1 MNKKLLSL
9 LILFSL
15 LIPFANASTNSN
27 LSITFIPEN
36 MSQSYYVNIHNLNN
50 SFNATYQF
58 NGINEITNLSSG
70 IYYIKITSQNYNTL
84 DIKLNLTQNTTL
96 ELFFNSNIIGYGIQN
111 YYYLIFTVMLIIALF
126 GVLITMVYYMK
137 GVKIK

>member
-1 MNKKLLSL
+1 MNKKLLSF

-15 LIPFANASTNSN
+15 LIPLANASSNSN
-27 LSITFIPEN
+27 LTITFIPEGI
-36 MSQSYYVNIHNLNN
+36 SQSYYVNIHNLNN
-50 SFNATYQF
+50 SFNTTLEF
-58 NGINEITNLSSG
+58 NGIGQVTNLNSG

-84 DIKLNLTQNTTL
+84 NIKLNLTQNTTL

-111 YYYLIFTVMLIIALF
+111 YYYLIFTIMLIIALF
-126 GVLITMVYYMK
+126 GILVVMTYYMK

>member
-15 LIPFANASTNSN
+15 LIPFAGASSNSN

-36 MSQSYYVNIHNLNN
+36 MSQNYIVNIHNQNN
-50 SFNATYQF
+50 TFNTTYQF
-58 NGINEITNLSSG
+58 NGVSEITNLSSG
-70 IYYIKITSQNYNTL
+70 TYYIKITSQNYNTL
-84 DIKLNLTQNTTL
+84 NIKLNLTQNTTL

-111 YYYLIFTVMLIIALF
+111 YDYLLFTIMMIIALF
-126 GVLITMVYYMK
+126 GILIVMVYYMK
-137 GVKIK
+137 GVKVK

>member
-15 LIPFANASTNSN
+15 LIPLVNASSSSN

-36 MSQSYYVNIHNLNN
+36 MSQNYIVNIHNQNN
-50 SFNATYQF
+50 SFNKTYEF
-58 NGINEITNLSSG
+58 NGVGEITNLNSG
-70 IYYIKITSQNYNTL
+70 IYYIKIISNNYNTL
-84 DIKLNLTQNTTL
+84 NFKLNLTQNTTL
-96 ELFFNSNIIGYGIQN
+96 ELFFNSNVIGYGIQN
-111 YYYLIFTVMLIIALF
+111 YYYPMFMIMLIIALF
-126 GVLITMVYYMK
+126 GILIVMVYYMK

>member
-15 LIPFANASTNSN
+15 LIPFASALNSN

-36 MSQSYYVNIHNLNN
+36 MNQNYTVNIHSLNN
-50 SFNATYQF
+50 SFNVTYQF
-58 NGINEITNLSSG
+58 IGVSAITNLTPG
-70 IYYIKITSQNYNTL
+70 IYYIKITSKNYNTL
-84 DIKLNLTQNTTL
+84 NIKLNLTQNTTL

-111 YYYLIFTVMLIIALF
+111 YYYPIFTVMLLS
-126 GVLITMVYYMK
+126 LIH
-137 GVKIK
+137 I

>member
-15 LIPFANASTNSN
+15 LIPLVNASSNSN
-27 LSITFIPEN
+27 LSITFIPEG
-36 MSQSYYVNIHNLNN
+36 MSQTYYVNIHNLNN
-50 SFNATYQF
+50 SFNTTLEF
-58 NGINEITNLSSG
+58 NGIGEVTNLISG
-70 IYYIKITSQNYNTL
+70 IYYIKITSRNYNTL
-84 DIKLNLTQNTTL
+84 NIKLNLTQNTTL

-111 YYYLIFTVMLIIALF
+111 YYYLIFTAMLIIALF

>member
-15 LIPFANASTNSN
+15 LIPFVNASSSN

-36 MSQSYYVNIHNLNN
+36 MNQSYYVNIHNLNN
-50 SFNATYQF
+50 SFNITLEF
-58 NGINEITNLSSG
+58 NGIGQVTNLSSG

-84 DIKLNLTQNTTL
+84 NIKLNLTQNTTL

-111 YYYLIFTVMLIIALF
+111 YDYLLFSIMMIIALF
-126 GVLITMVYYMK
+126 GILIVMVYYMK

>member
-9 LILFSL
+9 LILFSF
-15 LIPFANASTNSN
+15 LIPLVNASSSN

-36 MSQSYYVNIHNLNN
+36 MSQNYIVNIHNQNN
-50 SFNATYQF
+50 SFNVTYKF
-58 NGINEITNLSSG
+58 NGISEITNLSSG

-84 DIKLNLTQNTTL
+84 NIKLNLTQNTTL

-111 YYYLIFTVMLIIALF
+111 YYYLIFTIMLIIALF
-126 GVLITMVYYMK
+126 GILVVMTYYMK

>member
-15 LIPFANASTNSN
+15 LIPFVNASSSSN
-27 LSITFIPEN
+27 LSITFIPEG
-36 MSQSYYVNIHNLNN
+36 MSQTYYVNIHNLNN
-50 SFNATYQF
+50 SFNTTLQF
-58 NGINEITNLSSG
+58 NGIGEITNLSSG
-70 IYYIKITSQNYNTL
+70 IYYIKVTSRNYNTL
-84 DIKLNLTQNTTL
+84 NIKLNLTQNTTL
-96 ELFFNSNIIGYGIQN
+96 ELFFNSNIIGYGVQN
-111 YYYLIFTVMLIIALF
+111 YYYPIFTAMLIIALF

>member
-15 LIPFANASTNSN
+15 LIPLVNASSSSN

-36 MSQSYYVNIHNLNN
+36 MNQSYYVNIHNQNN
-50 SFNATYQF
+50 TFNETYQF

-70 IYYIKITSQNYNTL
+70 IYYIKITSSNYNTL
-84 DIKLNLTQNTTL
+84 NIKLNLTQNTTL
-96 ELFFNSNIIGYGIQN
+96 ELFFNSNIIGLS
-111 YYYLIFTVMLIIALF
+111 LIHI
-126 GVLITMVYYMK
+126 
-137 GVKIK
+137 

>member
-15 LIPFANASTNSN
+15 LIPFANASNSN

-36 MSQSYYVNIHNLNN
+36 MSQSYVVNIHNLNN
-50 SFNATYQF
+50 SFNVTYQF
-58 NGINEITNLSSG
+58 NGISEITNLSSG

-84 DIKLNLTQNTTL
+84 NIKLNLTQNITL

-111 YYYLIFTVMLIIALF
+111 YYYLIFTIMLIIALF
-126 GVLITMVYYMK
+126 GILVVMTYYMK

>member
-1 MNKKLLSL
+1 MNRKLLSL
-9 LILFSL
+9 LILSSL
-15 LIPFANASTNSN
+15 LIPLVNASSNSN

-50 SFNATYQF
+50 SFNATYLF
-58 NGINEITNLSSG
+58 NGISEITNLSSG
-70 IYYIKITSQNYNTL
+70 TYYIRITSKNYNTL
-84 DIKLNLTQNTTL
+84 NIKLNLTENTTL
-96 ELFFNSNIIGYGIQN
+96 ELYFNSYVIGYGIQN

-126 GVLITMVYYMK
+126 GILIVMIYYMK

>member
-15 LIPFANASTNSN
+15 LIPFVNASSSN

-36 MSQSYYVNIHNLNN
+36 MSQNYIVNIHNQNN
-50 SFNATYQF
+50 SFNVTYKF
-58 NGINEITNLSSG
+58 NGISEITNLSSG

-84 DIKLNLTQNTTL
+84 NIKLNLTQNTTL

-111 YYYLIFTVMLIIALF
+111 YDYLLFSIMMIIALF
-126 GVLITMVYYMK
+126 GILIVMVYYMK

>member
-15 LIPFANASTNSN
+15 LIPFANASNSN

-36 MSQSYYVNIHNLNN
+36 MNQSYVVNIHNLNN
-50 SFNATYQF
+50 SFNITLKF
-58 NGINEITNLSSG
+58 NGIGQVTNLSSG

-84 DIKLNLTQNTTL
+84 NIKLNLTQNTTL
-96 ELFFNSNIIGYGIQN
+96 ELFFNSNVIGYGIQN
-111 YYYLIFTVMLIIALF
+111 YDYLLFTIMMIIALF
-126 GVLITMVYYMK
+126 GILIVMVYYMK

>member
-15 LIPFANASTNSN
+15 LIPFVNASSSN

-36 MSQSYYVNIHNLNN
+36 MNQSYYVNIHNLNN
-50 SFNATYQF
+50 SFNITLEF
-58 NGINEITNLSSG
+58 NGIGQVTNLSSG

-84 DIKLNLTQNTTL
+84 NIKLNLTQNTTL

-111 YYYLIFTVMLIIALF
+111 YYYLIFTIMLIIALF
-126 GVLITMVYYMK
+126 GILVVMTYYMK

>member
-36 MSQSYYVNIHNLNN
+36 MSQSYYVNIHNQNN
-50 SFNATYQF
+50 SFNETYEF
-58 NGINEITNLSSG
+58 NGISEIINLNSG

-84 DIKLNLTQNTTL
+84 NIKLNLTQNTTL

-111 YYYLIFTVMLIIALF
+111 YYYLIFTIMLIIALF
-126 GVLITMVYYMK
+126 GILITMVYYMK

>member
-15 LIPFANASTNSN
+15 LIPLVNASSSSN
-27 LSITFIPEN
+27 LSITFIPEGMN
-36 MSQSYYVNIHNLNN
+36 QSYYVNIHNLNN
-50 SFNATYQF
+50 SFNTTLEF
-58 NGINEITNLSSG
+58 TGIGEVTNLTSG
-70 IYYIKITSQNYNTL
+70 IYYIKIISRNYNTL
-84 DIKLNLTQNTTL
+84 NIKLNLTQNTTL

-111 YYYLIFTVMLIIALF
+111 YYYPIFTAMLIIALF

>member
-15 LIPFANASTNSN
+15 LIPLVNASSNSN
-27 LSITFIPEN
+27 LSITFVPEG

-50 SFNATYQF
+50 SFNATLEF
-58 NGINEITNLSSG
+58 NGIGQITNLTSG
-70 IYYIKITSQNYNTL
+70 IYYIKIISRNYNTL
-84 DIKLNLTQNTTL
+84 NIKLNLTQNTTL

-111 YYYLIFTVMLIIALF
+111 YYYLIFTAMLIIALF

>member
-15 LIPFANASTNSN
+15 LLPLSTNASNSS

-36 MSQSYYVNIHNLNN
+36 MSQNYNVNIHNQNN
-50 SFNATYQF
+50 TFNSTYQF
-58 NGINEITNLSSG
+58 NGVNEITNLTPG
-70 IYYIKITSQNYNTL
+70 VYYIKIISKNYNTL
-84 DIKLNLTQNTTL
+84 NIKLNLTQNITL
-96 ELFFNSNIIGYGIQN
+96 ELYFNSNIIGYGFQN
-111 YYYLIFTVMLIIALF
+111 YYYVLFTIMLIMALF
-126 GVLITMVYYMK
+126 GILIVMVYYMK

>member
-15 LIPFANASTNSN
+15 LISFANASSNSN
-27 LSITFIPEN
+27 LSITFVPEG

-50 SFNATYQF
+50 SFNTTLEF
-58 NGINEITNLSSG
+58 NGIGQITNLSSG

-84 DIKLNLTQNTTL
+84 NVKLNLTQNTTL

-111 YYYLIFTVMLIIALF
+111 YYYLIFTIMLIIALF
-126 GVLITMVYYMK
+126 GILVVMTYYMK

>member
-15 LIPFANASTNSN
+15 LIPFANASNSN

-36 MSQSYYVNIHNLNN
+36 MNQSYVVNIHNLNN
-50 SFNATYQF
+50 SFNVTYKF
-58 NGINEITNLSSG
+58 NGISEITNLSSG
-70 IYYIKITSQNYNTL
+70 TYYIKITSQNYNTL
-84 DIKLNLTQNTTL
+84 NIKLNLTQNTTL

-111 YYYLIFTVMLIIALF
+111 YDYLLFTIMMIIALF
-126 GVLITMVYYMK
+126 GILIVMVYYMK

>member
-1 MNKKLLSL
+1 MNRKLLSL
-9 LILFSL
+9 LILSSL
-15 LIPFANASTNSN
+15 LIPLVNASSSSN

-50 SFNATYQF
+50 SFNATYLF
-58 NGINEITNLSSG
+58 NGISEITNLSSG
-70 IYYIKITSQNYNTL
+70 TYYIRITSKNYNTL
-84 DIKLNLTQNTTL
+84 NIKLNLTENTTL
-96 ELFFNSNIIGYGIQN
+96 ELYFNSYVIGYGIQN

-126 GVLITMVYYMK
+126 GILIVMVYYMK

>member
-15 LIPFANASTNSN
+15 LIPLVNASSNSN
-27 LSITFIPEN
+27 LSITFVPEG

-50 SFNATYQF
+50 SFNATLEF
-58 NGINEITNLSSG
+58 NGIGQITNLTSG
-70 IYYIKITSQNYNTL
+70 IYYIKIISRNYNTL
-84 DIKLNLTQNTTL
+84 NIKLNLTQNTTL
-96 ELFFNSNIIGYGIQN
+96 QLYFNSNIIGYGIQN
-111 YYYLIFTVMLIIALF
+111 YYYPMFTIMLIIALF

-137 GVKIK
+137 GVRIR

>member
-9 LILFSL
+9 LILFSI
-15 LIPFANASTNSN
+15 LIPLVNASSNSN
-27 LSITFIPEN
+27 LSITFIPEG
-36 MSQSYYVNIHNLNN
+36 MSQTYYVNIHNLNN
-50 SFNATYQF
+50 SFNTTLEF
-58 NGINEITNLSSG
+58 NGIGEVSNLTSG
-70 IYYIKITSQNYNTL
+70 IYYIRITSRNYDTL
-84 DIKLNLTQNTTL
+84 NIKLNLIQNTTL

-111 YYYLIFTVMLIIALF
+111 YYYPIFTVMLIIALF

>member
-1 MNKKLLSL
+1 MNKKVLSL

-36 MSQSYYVNIHNLNN
+36 MSQSYYVNIHNQNN
-50 SFNATYQF
+50 SFNETYEF
-58 NGINEITNLSSG
+58 NGISEIINLNSG

-84 DIKLNLTQNTTL
+84 NIKLNLTQNTTL

-111 YYYLIFTVMLIIALF
+111 YYYLIFTIMLVIALF
-126 GVLITMVYYMK
+126 GILVVMTYYMK

>member
-15 LIPFANASTNSN
+15 LIPFANASSSN

-36 MSQSYYVNIHNLNN
+36 MSQSYVVNIHNQNN
-50 SFNATYQF
+50 TFNTTYQF
-58 NGINEITNLSSG
+58 NGVSEITNLSSG

-84 DIKLNLTQNTTL
+84 NIKLNLTQNTTL

-111 YYYLIFTVMLIIALF
+111 YYYLIFTIMLIIALF
-126 GVLITMVYYMK
+126 GILVVMTYYMK

>member
-15 LIPFANASTNSN
+15 LIPLVNASSNSN

-36 MSQSYYVNIHNLNN
+36 MNQSYYVNIHNQNN
-50 SFNATYQF
+50 TFNETYQF
-58 NGINEITNLSSG
+58 NGINVITNLSSG
-70 IYYIKITSQNYNTL
+70 IYYIKIISQDYNTL
-84 DIKLNLTQNTTL
+84 NIKVNLTENTTL
-96 ELFFNSNIIGYGIQN
+96 ELYFNSNIIGYGIQN
-111 YYYLIFTVMLIIALF
+111 YDYLLFSIMLIIALF
-126 GVLITMVYYMK
+126 GILIVMTYYMK

>member
-15 LIPFANASTNSN
+15 LIPFASALNSN

-36 MSQSYYVNIHNLNN
+36 MNQNYTVNIHSLNN
-50 SFNATYQF
+50 SFNVTYQF
-58 NGINEITNLSSG
+58 IGVSAITNLTPG
-70 IYYIKITSQNYNTL
+70 IYYIKITSKNYNTL
-84 DIKLNLTQNTTL
+84 NIKLNLTQNTTL

-126 GVLITMVYYMK
+126 GILITMVYYMK

>member
-15 LIPFANASTNSN
+15 LIPLVNASSSSN

-36 MSQSYYVNIHNLNN
+36 MNQSYYVNIHNQNN
-50 SFNATYQF
+50 TFNETYQF

-70 IYYIKITSQNYNTL
+70 IYYIKITSSNYNTL
-84 DIKLNLTQNTTL
+84 NIKLNLTQNTTL

-111 YYYLIFTVMLIIALF
+111 YYYPIFTVMLIIALF
-126 GVLITMVYYMK
+126 GVLTTMVYYMK